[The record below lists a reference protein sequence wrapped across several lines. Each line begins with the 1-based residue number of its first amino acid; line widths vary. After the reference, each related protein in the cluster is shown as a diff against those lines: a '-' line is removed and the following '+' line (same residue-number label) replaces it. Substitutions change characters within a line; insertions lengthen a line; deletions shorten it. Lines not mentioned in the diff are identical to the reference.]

1 MSLLKK
7 LKKFLV
13 SNNSSSLILHGHKQ
27 NVLVTKYIGCK
38 TYRQQNVQH
47 RRQKV
52 SVAKRIGGKTY
63 RQENKAIEYGGR
75 IYQWQNIAAAKCI
88 GGKRTTY

>member
-1 MSLLKK
+1 M
-7 LKKFLV
+7 V
-13 SNNSSSLILHGHKQ
+13 HKQ
-27 NVLVTKYIGCK
+27 NVLVTKHIGCK
-38 TYRQQNVQH
+38 TYHQQNIQH

-75 IYQWQNIAAAKCI
+75 IYQWQNISAAKCI